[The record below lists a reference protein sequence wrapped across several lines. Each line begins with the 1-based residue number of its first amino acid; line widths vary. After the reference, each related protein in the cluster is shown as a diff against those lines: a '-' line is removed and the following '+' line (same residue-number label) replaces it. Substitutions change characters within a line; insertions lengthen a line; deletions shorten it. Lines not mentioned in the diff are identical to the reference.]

1 MANNHGGAR
10 PGSGPKPTALNI
22 NRIIALRAQGFA
34 YAEIGRRFGVS
45 VDVIRLAIKREER
58 QQCATNSESKQ

>member
-22 NRIIALRAQGFA
+22 NRLVALRAQGFT
-34 YAEIGRRFGVS
+34 YAEIGRRFNVGWQV
-45 VDVIRLAIKREER
+45 IKR
-58 QQCATNSESKQ
+58 AVNKFNSESKQ

>member
-1 MANNHGGAR
+1 MANGHGGAR
-10 PGSGPKPTALNI
+10 PGSGPKPTPLNMS
-22 NRIIALRAQGFA
+22 RVMSLRKQGISQ
-34 YAEIGRRFGVS
+34 AEIGRRFGVS